1 MSFGSDYLL
10 DQLAN
15 EHGSRKA
22 SQASERQIAD
32 SIRASLFAKQRNV
45 LKDPGRNKAVL
56 CPRRAGKSWT
66 AMSAAFDTALRKPL
80 SRTVIVC
87 LTLKHAKQ
95 IYWQGPS
102 SLLVFAQKFG
112 IRLEPHLTEVRVTLT
127 NGSIISFIGAETR
140 AEIEK
145 LRGGSYDLV
154 IIDECKSYPAGIL
167 EELIRDVI
175 KPALRDRKGDLLLIG
190 TPGSILSGPFYEATF
205 PGLMKANGKPH
216 SRTFDEPEPY
226 WVNNPDTRVQA
237 WSRHSWSVQ
246 DNVAVPH
253 LWAEALEEKEFYGWD
268 DDHPTWLRESMGQW
282 VASNDAF
289 VYAYATLRTTS
300 EEKVHWVPD
309 PSDDSRHGLPRGHDD
324 WRFVLGMD
332 LGFEDATAFVVC
344 AYSPTSGHLYHIWD
358 YKSSHLLPDQVAD
371 WVRRII
377 DRFGLPDAM
386 VADMGHGG
394 AKMLVE
400 GINQRHGI
408 LIQAAERRDK
418 FDHIELVNSDF
429 HSGRI
434 KIQKNSDLALELSM
448 LQWDLT
454 HGDKGTLAKQG
465 KLKEHYDLD
474 NHLCD
479 AFLYLWRFSN
489 HFWGSGTIKAA
500 PRDSQE
506 YRDKAEDAWAS
517 RYVHER
523 DNPGDPFEDDR
534 FVTPSRDPLKR
545 YYRP

>member
-1 MSFGSDYLL
+1 MSSYLL
-10 DQLAN
+10 DQLAS

-22 SQASERQIAD
+22 SEVSDRKIAD
-32 SIRASLFAKQRNV
+32 SIRTSLFPKQRAV
-45 LKDPGRNKAVL
+45 LTDRSRNKSVL

-80 SRTVIVC
+80 SRTVVVC

-112 IRLEPHLTEVRVTLT
+112 IKLEPHLTEVRVTLA
-127 NGSIISFIGAETR
+127 NCSIISFIGAETR

-154 IIDECKSYPAGIL
+154 VIDECKSYPAGIL

-175 KPALRDRKGDLLLIG
+175 KPALRDRKGSLMLIG

-205 PGLMKANGKPH
+205 PGLAKANGKPF
-216 SRTFDEPEPY
+216 SKTFDAPEPY
-226 WVNNPDTRVQA
+226 WTNNPEASSAGA
-237 WSRHSWSVQ
+237 WSRHAWNVQ
-246 DNVAVPH
+246 DNIAVPH
-253 LWAEALEEKEFYGWD
+253 LWQEALEEKDFYGWP
-268 DDHPTWLRESMGQW
+268 DDHPTWLRESLGQW

-289 VYAYATLRTTS
+289 VYSYATLRTTA
-300 EEKVHWVPD
+300 EERVHWVPNPD
-309 PSDDSRHGLPRGHDD
+309 QSSHHGLPRGHDD

-344 AYSPTSGHLYHIWD
+344 AYSPTSGQLYHVWD

-371 WVRRII
+371 WVRRIV

-408 LIQAAERRDK
+408 LIQPAERRDK
-418 FDHIELVNSDF
+418 QDHIELVNSDF

-434 KIQKNSDLALELSM
+434 KILKDSDLALELSM

-454 HGDKGTLAKQG
+454 HGDKATLAKQG

-479 AFLYLWRFSN
+479 AFLYAWRFCH
-489 HFWGSGTIKAA
+489 HFWGTSKPKKID
-500 PRDSQE
+500 PRSPE
-506 YRDKAEDAWAS
+506 FWDKAEDAWMTK
-517 RYVHER
+517 YVHER
-523 DNPGDPFEDDR
+523 DNPGEPWDDDR
-534 FVTPSRDPLKR
+534 FEGFRSPSRDPLKR
-545 YYRP
+545 FYR

>member
-1 MSFGSDYLL
+1 
-10 DQLAN
+10 
-15 EHGSRKA
+15 
-22 SQASERQIAD
+22 
-32 SIRASLFAKQRNV
+32 
-45 LKDPGRNKAVL
+45 
-56 CPRRAGKSWT
+56 
-66 AMSAAFDTALRKPL
+66 MSAAFDTALRKPL

-175 KPALRDRKGDLLLIG
+175 KPALRDRKGDLVLIG

-216 SRTFDEPEPY
+216 SRTFDDPEPY
-226 WVNNPDTRVQA
+226 WTNNPDARVAA
-237 WSRHSWSVQ
+237 WSRHAWSVQ

-289 VYAYATLRTTS
+289 VYAYATLRTTA
-300 EEKVHWVPD
+300 EDKVHWVPD
-309 PSDDSRHGLPRGHDD
+309 TSDDSRHGLPRGHDD

-344 AYSPTSGHLYHIWD
+344 AYSPTSGHLYHLWD

-377 DRFGLPDAM
+377 DRFGMPDAM

-454 HGDKGTLAKQG
+454 HGDKGTLAKAG

-489 HFWGSGTIKAA
+489 HFWGTGAVKAV

-506 YRDKAEDAWAS
+506 YRDKAEEAWMK
-517 RYVHER
+517 RYLHER
-523 DNPGDPFEDDR
+523 DNPGEPWDDDR
-534 FVTPSRDPLKR
+534 LEGFSTPSRDPLKR
-545 YYRP
+545 FYR